1 MVKYEN
7 SLKILL
13 FSIIAVQIA
22 LYFFEILRPSI
33 IYDYIDYFPFTII
46 PLSIYLFLIY
56 KKINSR
62 LYVYLSTYLA
72 VVFMFFPIA
81 NILKADFL
89 TTYSFPSFIENR
101 NLDRDSNYLLIIDID
116 GVINLNTFNEAG
128 YTADIINR
136 PGEIGY
142 PEAVE
147 TLIGEPRAVLIREL
161 ETSSLLKISG
171 WDINLGNKNTWK
183 LDLVSFDSDLNLDDI
198 KLENSEISGTGNI
211 YLGKELELKELK
223 INGNF
228 DIKVSKDLP
237 IVVVG
242 KVETPASWISAT
254 IGYLNQAD
262 EVYKLKVFVEDGSN
276 VKFLMKMESLKC

>member
-1 MVKYEN
+1 VVKYEN

-72 VVFMFFPIA
+72 VVFIFFPIA

-183 LDLVSFDSDLNLDDI
+183 LDLVSFDSDLNLENI

-228 DIKVSKDLP
+228 DVKVSKDLP

-276 VKFLMKMESLKC
+276 VKFFDENGES

>member
-1 MVKYEN
+1 VVKYEN

-13 FSIIAVQIA
+13 FSIIAAQIA

-46 PLSIYLFLIY
+46 PLSVYLFLIY

-62 LYVYLSTYLA
+62 LYVYLSTYLT
-72 VVFMFFPIA
+72 VVYIFFPIA

-101 NLDRDSNYLLIIDID
+101 NLDRGSNYLLIIDID

-183 LDLVSFDSDLNLDDI
+183 LDLVSFDSNLNLDDI

-276 VKFLMKMESLKC
+276 VKFFDENGES

>member
-72 VVFMFFPIA
+72 VVFIFFPIA

-116 GVINLNTFNEAG
+116 GVINLNTFSEAG
-128 YTADIINR
+128 YTVDIINR

-171 WDINLGNKNTWK
+171 WDINLGNENTWK

-276 VKFLMKMESLKC
+276 VKFFDENGES

>member
-1 MVKYEN
+1 VVKYEN

-72 VVFMFFPIA
+72 VVFIFFPIA

-276 VKFLMKMESLKC
+276 VKFFDENG

>member
-1 MVKYEN
+1 VVKYEN

-33 IYDYIDYFPFTII
+33 IYDYIDYFPLTII

-72 VVFMFFPIA
+72 VVFIFFPIA

-171 WDINLGNKNTWK
+171 WDINLGNENTWK

-276 VKFLMKMESLKC
+276 VKFFDENGES

>member
-72 VVFMFFPIA
+72 VVFIFFPIA

-116 GVINLNTFNEAG
+116 GVINLNTFNESG

-276 VKFLMKMESLKC
+276 VKFFDENGES

>member
-1 MVKYEN
+1 VVKYEN

-72 VVFMFFPIA
+72 VVFIFFPIA

-171 WDINLGNKNTWK
+171 WDINLGNENTWK

-276 VKFLMKMESLKC
+276 VKFFDENGES